1 MEKNRFTEYT
11 PPPTTGLQ
19 PYAGSFGA
27 PELRHLLRRT
37 LFGATKADMAYFS
50 GKSVTQVVGELLNPT
65 APLPAPPVKEYVVAA
80 TTLIPDTNIA
90 AGTTW
95 VGDINNDGTIASYRR
110 SSFKKWWVG
119 LK

>member
-1 MEKNRFTEYT
+1 MERNRLTENV

-50 GKSVTQVVGELLNPT
+50 GKSVTQVVNELLNPT
-65 APLPAPPVKEYVVAA
+65 SPLPAPPVKEYVVAT
-80 TTLIPDTNIA
+80 TTLVPDTNIA
-90 AGTTW
+90 AVALGW
-95 VGDINNDGTIASYRR
+95 VILTMTEPLPVTDGLLLR
-110 SSFKKWWVG
+110 SG
-119 LK
+119 G

>member
-1 MEKNRFTEYT
+1 MERNRLTENV

-50 GKSVTQVVGELLNPT
+50 GKSVTEVINELLNPT
-65 APLPAPPVKEYVVAA
+65 APLPA
-80 TTLIPDTNIA
+80 
-90 AGTTW
+90 G
-95 VGDINNDGTIASYRR
+95 
-110 SSFKKWWVG
+110 G
-119 LK
+119 LHLRNGGLAIF